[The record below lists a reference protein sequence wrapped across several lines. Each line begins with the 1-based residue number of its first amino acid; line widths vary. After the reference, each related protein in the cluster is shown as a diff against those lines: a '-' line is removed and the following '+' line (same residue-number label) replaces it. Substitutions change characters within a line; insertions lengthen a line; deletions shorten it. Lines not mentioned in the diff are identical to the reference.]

1 MFIEARKI
9 ISLLIAGIML
19 LATIMVAGCGNT
31 EEIKEPGNENTQEL
45 SGKLTI
51 AGSTS
56 VQPFSEVLAEEFM
69 LINPQADISV
79 QGGGS
84 SQGVK
89 AAISGV
95 ADIGAASR
103 EQKEEEM
110 TENPDLLVA
119 RIAMDGVAVVVH
131 PSNSVQDISQE
142 EVKNI
147 YAGNIKNWKELGGVD
162 AAITV
167 VSREDGSGTRD
178 AFVSVVMDE
187 EDIVASAIIQNSNGA
202 VKTAVVGDPN
212 AIGYVSLAVVDSD
225 IKALNIEGAA
235 PSVENIKAGTYK
247 ISRSFNYITKGEPTG
262 LTQAFIEFVLSEEGQ
277 GIIVEEGAISV
288 K

>member
-1 MFIEARKI
+1 MCIGTKRT
-9 ISLLIAGIML
+9 ISLIIVGFMFLAML
-19 LATIMVAGCGNT
+19 TMAGCGSN
-31 EEIKEPGNENTQEL
+31 EGEKAQQAGNEEL

-69 LINPQADISV
+69 LIYPQADISV

-89 AAISGV
+89 AAVSGA

-103 EQKEEEM
+103 ELKEEEM
-110 TENPDLLVA
+110 AENPDLLVSQ
-119 RIAMDGVAVVVH
+119 IALDGVAVVVH
-131 PSNSVQDISQE
+131 HSNSLQDISRE

-147 YAGNIKNWKELGGVD
+147 YAGNIKNWKELGGKD
-162 AAITV
+162 APITV

-178 AFVSVVMDE
+178 AFVSVAMDE
-187 EDIVASAIIQNSNGA
+187 EEVAASAIIQNSNGA
-202 VKTAVVGDPN
+202 VKTAVAGDPN
-212 AIGYVSLAVVDSD
+212 AIGYVSLAVVDSH
-225 IKALNIEGAA
+225 IQALNIEGVS
-235 PSVENIKAGTYK
+235 PSVENIKNGTYK
-247 ISRSFNYITKGEPTG
+247 ISRSFNYITKGEATG
-262 LTQAFIEFVLSEEGQ
+262 LAQAFIEFVLSEEGQ

>member
-1 MFIEARKI
+1 MSIGIRRT
-9 ISLLIAGIML
+9 ISLVIVGFML
-19 LATIMVAGCGNT
+19 VAAITVAGCGSNS
-31 EEIKEPGNENTQEL
+31 EEKAQQTGNEGL

-69 LINPQADISV
+69 LIYPQADISV

-89 AAISGV
+89 AAVSGA

-103 EQKEEEM
+103 ELKEEEM
-110 TENPDLLVA
+110 TENPDLLVT
-119 RIAMDGVAVVVH
+119 RIALDGVAVVVH
-131 PSNSVQDISQE
+131 PSNSIQDLSRE

-147 YAGNIKNWKELGGVD
+147 YAGNIKNWKELGGED
-162 AAITV
+162 APITV

-187 EDIVASAIIQNSNGA
+187 EEIAASAIIQNSNGA
-202 VKTAVVGDPN
+202 VKTAVAGDPN

-235 PSVENIKAGTYK
+235 PSVENIKDGTYK
-247 ISRSFNYITKGEPTG
+247 ISRSFNYITKGEATG
-262 LTQAFIEFVLSEEGQ
+262 LGKAFIDFVLSEEGQ
-277 GIIVEEGAISV
+277 GIIVDEGAISV